1 MISQFFILSPRGDVI
16 VSRDFRGDLIARNT
30 PEIFFR
36 KVKLWKGDAPPVI
49 LVDGITYIYLK
60 KGGLYIVSTTK
71 FNVSPNFV
79 LELLNRLTKL
89 FKDYCGVL
97 SEESIRKNFVL
108 IYELLDEIIDFGYPQ
123 GTSTE
128 LLKSYIFNEP
138 VIVQDGPGILSN
150 LKLGSDRK
158 TVPSTAV
165 NKPISWKNEHKRNR
179 KNEIFVDI
187 LERISVLFNT
197 AGNVQTSQIDGTIQ
211 MKSYLSGNPE
221 LRMGL
226 NEDLVVGKRGTLGY
240 GAVALDDCNFHECV
254 RLDEFEHDRALTF
267 NPPDGEF
274 SVMTYRISGDFRC
287 PFRIFPFIEEVT
299 PAKIEIVVKVRADI
313 PETNYSGNVVVRVP
327 MPKSTA
333 NCSTE
338 LQPGV
343 IGQNTEYKANDKV
356 LCWGIKKF
364 VGGQEHTLRARIT
377 LQAGAPVNARKEIG
391 PISMSFEIPM
401 YNCSNLQVRFLRI
414 SERHKSYSPYRW
426 VRYITQS
433 DSYVCRV

>member
-16 VSRDFRGDLIARNT
+16 VQRDFRGDVAKGTAEL
-30 PEIFFR
+30 FFR
-36 KVKLWKGDAPPVI
+36 KVKLWKGDAPPI
-49 LVDGITYIYLK
+49 FHLDGITYMFLK
-60 KGGLYIVSTTK
+60 KSGLFIVCTTK
-71 FNVSPNFV
+71 TNLSPAFSI
-79 LELLNRLTKL
+79 ELLNRLTKI

-97 SEESIRKNFVL
+97 NEESIRKNFVL
-108 IYELLDEIIDFGYPQ
+108 IYELLDEIMDFGYPQ

-138 VIVQDGPGILSN
+138 QVVSQSKGMGSF
-150 LKLGSDRK
+150 KMSDRK

-165 NKPISWKNEHKRNR
+165 NKPISWNNEHKRSR

-187 LERISVLFNT
+187 LERLSVLFNANGT
-197 AGNVQTSQIDGTIQ
+197 VVSSQIDGCIQ

-226 NEDLVVGKRGTLGY
+226 NEDLVIGERSAY

-254 RLDEFEHDRALTF
+254 KLNEFETERALNF

-274 SVMTYRISGDFRC
+274 SVMTYRITGDFRT
-287 PFRIFPFIEEVT
+287 PFRVFPFVEDIMGT
-299 PAKIEIVVKVRADI
+299 KIEIVIKVRADI
-313 PETNYSGNVVVRVP
+313 PETNHSSNVVVRIP

-333 NCSTE
+333 NCSTD
-338 LQPGV
+338 LPPGV
-343 IGQNTEYKANDKV
+343 VGQSTEYKASDKV

-364 VGGQEHTLRARIT
+364 VGGAEHTLRARIT
-377 LQAGAPVNARKEIG
+377 LVAGTSAPTVKKEIG
-391 PISMSFEIPM
+391 PVSLNFEIPM

-414 SERHKSYSPYRW
+414 AERTKSYTPYRW

-433 DSYVCRV
+433 DSYVTRI